1 MKQKL
6 RNKLKSM
13 LKNII
18 CIISFKNILHHG
30 MLKEVNILVYF
41 HFCNE
46 IYQFIICISLIR
58 APQLIFLSH
67 ISLITQNSLNFD
79 KI

>member
-46 IYQFIICISLIR
+46 IYQFINKKNYNQIKINKPKINIPIIYKPLLI
-58 APQLIFLSH
+58 IKS
-67 ISLITQNSLNFD
+67 S
-79 KI
+79 